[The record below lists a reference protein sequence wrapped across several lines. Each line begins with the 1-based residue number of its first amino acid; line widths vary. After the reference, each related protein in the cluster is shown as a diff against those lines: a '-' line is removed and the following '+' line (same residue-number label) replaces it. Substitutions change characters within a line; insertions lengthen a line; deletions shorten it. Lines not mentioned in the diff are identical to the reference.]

1 MTQTKTDRQAAA
13 KKAAA
18 TRHGNRAAESLDS
31 ARNSAET
38 AFKHAGEAVQ
48 SAADA
53 VVYGVRSVV
62 TRAQTALPGN

>member
-13 KKAAA
+13 KKATA
-18 TRHGNRAAESLDS
+18 TRYGNRAGESLDS

-38 AFKHAGEAVQ
+38 AFKHAGEAVT
-48 SAADA
+48 SIADA

-62 TRAQTALPGN
+62 TRAQTALPGS